1 MPRNGASVR
10 ITPPG
15 TDMCRS
21 AAAFMGWW
29 TFAVQSADKFP
40 RNAYGGLHDA
50 ATASMIDAPLWS
62 HELPYRGL
70 IFSFSQI
77 GFRSPY
83 AGSA

>member
-1 MPRNGASVR
+1 LSPNPSTIDHVER
-10 ITPPG
+10 ILNILIST
-15 TDMCRS
+15 
-21 AAAFMGWW
+21 
-29 TFAVQSADKFP
+29 Q
-40 RNAYGGLHDA
+40 A